1 VEIALRLEEQVAEEF
16 TSAVARRAV
25 ELRQASK
32 VLLDDPSPD
41 AMAAVLG
48 GFNALVV
55 DMLDE
60 VSPLPAACHW
70 KLARQYS
77 DIAAN
82 LAGPKPAEN
91 QGFRDLPRMLMDLG
105 WVQARLEEMAAAA
118 GVDLGRTPAGRGFS
132 RTTAKRWM
140 SRCNRSQEGQLCA
153 ALDHLQHGVES
164 RLRQV
169 WFLRRSEGEEASPP
183 RMYLRAHAD
192 LYPGLSTSLSE
203 ARFSLEVA
211 KLKGLALGLQ
221 LAEFALC
228 FESAEWIANYAFS
241 YLLPPAPCDWP
252 IRQASQMSR
261 LLESRLSR
269 WYFYAFGHRLE
280 PLEMTSGVLRI
291 GRPLFYE
298 RIAAHALLE
307 YSLLQGVAFSRQ
319 AAPFYVDALAVLE
332 REFQTL
338 FDGYLLRLLYY
349 PRLKAPQGWCGY
361 LSALHALHYGK
372 QAPEELEAFRHV
384 FLARRG
390 LRTTLEILYR
400 TVESHSALN

>member
-1 VEIALRLEEQVAEEF
+1 MAQEF
-16 TSAVARRAV
+16 TKALARRAV

-41 AMAAVLG
+41 AMATVLR

-55 DMLDE
+55 EMLHE
-60 VSPLPAACHW
+60 VSPLPESCQW
-70 KLARQYS
+70 RLARQYS
-77 DIAAN
+77 DIAAH
-82 LAGPKPAEN
+82 LAGPRPAEN
-91 QGFRDLPRMLMDLG
+91 QGFRDLPRMLAGLP
-105 WVQARLEEMAAAA
+105 WVQAHLAEMAAAA
-118 GVDLGRTPAGRGFS
+118 DVDLARTPAARGFS
-132 RTTAKRWM
+132 RTSAKRWV
-140 SRCNRSQEGQLCA
+140 SRSNRGGEGQMCA
-153 ALDHLQHGVES
+153 ALDHLQHGVEY

-169 WFLRRSEGEEASPP
+169 WFLRRSGGEDVSPP
-183 RMYLRAHAD
+183 RMYLCAHAD
-192 LYPGLSTSLSE
+192 LFPELSASLTE
-203 ARFSLEVA
+203 PRFALEVA

-221 LAEFALC
+221 LSEFALC
-228 FESAEWIANYAFS
+228 FESAEWIANYAFT

-252 IRQASQMSR
+252 IRQASQLSR

-298 RIAAHALLE
+298 RIAAYALLE
-307 YSLLQGVAFSRQ
+307 YSLLQGIAFSRQ
-319 AAPFYVDALAVLE
+319 AAPFYVDALTVLE
-332 REFQTL
+332 REFQML

-349 PRLKAPQGWCGY
+349 PRLKAPRGWCDY
-361 LSALHALHYGK
+361 LSALHALHYE
-372 QAPEELEAFRHV
+372 QRPPEELEAFRHV

-390 LRTTLEILYR
+390 LHSTLEILYR